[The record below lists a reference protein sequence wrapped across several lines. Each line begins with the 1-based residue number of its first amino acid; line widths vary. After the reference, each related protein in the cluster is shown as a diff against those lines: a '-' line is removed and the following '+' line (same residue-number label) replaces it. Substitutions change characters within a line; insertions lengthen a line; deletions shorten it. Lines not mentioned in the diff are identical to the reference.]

1 MKVENEW
8 HWKWPYAMWSIIDRT
23 RVASGIA
30 GILFSVRAKDSDVHY
45 YVLELTDVHYYV
57 LELTDAAHGIV
68 IDRRLLGPFSE
79 SLTAYNFPD
88 ESVREE
94 IDNAM
99 DNVAFTI
106 KSQNP

>member
-1 MKVENEW
+1 MEVKLKVENEW

-30 GILFSVRAKDSDVHY
+30 GILFSVRAKDS
-45 YVLELTDVHYYV
+45 DVHYYV

>member
-1 MKVENEW
+1 MEVKLKIENEW
-8 HWKWPYAMWSIIDRT
+8 HWKWPLAMWTIIDRT
-23 RVASGIA
+23 RVASGIE
-30 GILFSVRAKDSDVHY
+30 GILFSASDKDSN
-45 YVLELTDVHYYV
+45 THYYV